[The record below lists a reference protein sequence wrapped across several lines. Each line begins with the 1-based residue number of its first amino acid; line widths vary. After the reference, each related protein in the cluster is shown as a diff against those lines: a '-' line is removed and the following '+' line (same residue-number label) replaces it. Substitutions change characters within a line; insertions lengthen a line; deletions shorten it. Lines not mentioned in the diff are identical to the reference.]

1 VIRSHGLRDEPLK
14 QLMPNRLLKFAL
26 TGGIGLLADAG
37 ALALLIKVLGLDPFT
52 ARLIAIAFALAV
64 TWLINRNFTFGKS
77 QHSLGGE
84 ALRYGG
90 VGIAGSAINYVIYSA
105 ILIAAPQMGA
115 FLALC
120 LASAAVMVL
129 SYAGYSR
136 LVFQAK

>member
-1 VIRSHGLRDEPLK
+1 
-14 QLMPNRLLKFAL
+14 MPNRFIKFVL
-26 TGGIGLLADAG
+26 TGGIGFLADAG
-37 ALALLIKVLGLDPFT
+37 VLAVLIHAAGLDPFT
-52 ARLIAIAFALAV
+52 ARLIAIAFALIV

-77 QHSLGGE
+77 RHSPGGE

-90 VGIAGSAINYVIYSA
+90 VGVAGSFFNYIIYSA
-105 ILIAAPQMGA
+105 ILIGAPQAGS

-136 LVFQAK
+136 LVFQTR

>member
-1 VIRSHGLRDEPLK
+1 MANRIIRFG
-14 QLMPNRLLKFAL
+14 L
-26 TGGIGLLADAG
+26 TGGIGFLADAG
-37 ALALLIKVLGLDPFT
+37 ALALLISFAALDPFT

-64 TWLINRNFTFGKS
+64 TWVINRNFTFAKS
-77 QHSLGGE
+77 GHSLSGE

-90 VGIAGSAINYVIYSA
+90 VGIAGSALNYAIYSS
-105 ILIAAPQMGA
+105 ILVIAPQTGA
-115 FLALC
+115 FPALC

>member
-1 VIRSHGLRDEPLK
+1 MRV
-14 QLMPNRLLKFAL
+14 LKFAL
-26 TGGIGLLADAG
+26 TGGIGFLADAG
-37 ALALLIKVLGLDPFT
+37 MLAFLIRTFAFNPFT

-64 TWLINRNFTFGKS
+64 TWLINRNFTFGAS
-77 QHSLGGE
+77 RHPIGSE

-90 VGIAGSAINYVIYSA
+90 VGVAGSILNYAIFSA
-105 ILIAAPQMGA
+105 VLIALPNTST

-120 LASAAVMVL
+120 MASVTVMVL